1 VAPTCTICLVRKDL
15 TTIWC
20 EVTSSIRTVEPPAK
34 ENAEFSSDDGKSG
47 KSGGISKNAKSE
59 EESSPSEPEVLA
71 KELLLCLRPIRDGK
85 KIRDGKTKVDGKLMF
100 GVSRETSP
108 SSAESPKSKPPKK
121 RRPGRLSEEPPSK
134 KAHKTEVDND
144 VVESLMSMK
153 KEART

>member
-85 KIRDGKTKVDGKLMF
+85 TKVDGKLMF

-108 SSAESPKSKPPKK
+108 STAESPKSKPPKK
-121 RRPGRLSEEPPSK
+121 RRPGGLSEEPPSK
-134 KAHKTEVDND
+134 KAHKAEVDND